1 MKGARYDARAV
12 DARCMAYAAMTLLA
26 LAWARPHLSRPA
38 LNNRATH
45 VSFSSLNNP
54 SLRRLSRAPRMA
66 ADADDELNAYWQ
78 KHETKWR
85 RPLRLLDVFSAWNI
99 GELDGVLPSGNP
111 SRTAQSERML
121 TLSRAIEL
129 FDEGKL
135 DVRSRY
141 RSLSV
146 DELKPRWARIVETRS
161 KLQAIKLGHGR
172 RGVGQ
177 GARVRE
183 GARRGRGRV
192 GGRVACRLTLCGDA
206 ALARAQSG
214 RGAARP
220 ADGGIR
226 KEYAKLQQSAG
237 ADAAERWLTA
247 ALLAELESEAS
258 KLEPA
263 PAKADASPSK
273 STCDFNAREA
283 ERDLEQANFGGL
295 LGVGLALVAGV
306 LFLVDWEAVL
316 NGGGEFYW
324 QPADT
329 RSGLDKALDL
339 MQ

>member
-1 MKGARYDARAV
+1 M
-12 DARCMAYAAMTLLA
+12 
-26 LAWARPHLSRPA
+26 
-38 LNNRATH
+38 
-45 VSFSSLNNP
+45 
-54 SLRRLSRAPRMA
+54 

-141 RSLSV
+141 RSLGV

-161 KLQAIKLGHGR
+161 KLQADKSWDK
-172 RGVGQ
+172 V
-177 GARVRE
+177 VE
-183 GARRGRGRV
+183 ES
-192 GGRVACRLTLCGDA
+192 DK
-206 ALARAQSG
+206 ARAYEKALVEGEVEAEDASP
-214 RGAARP
+214 AASRFVATLLSP
-220 ADGGIR
+220 ALKAAAAQRARADGGIR
-226 KEYAKLQQSAG
+226 REYAKLQQSAG

-263 PAKADASPSK
+263 TAKADASPSK
-273 STCDFNAREA
+273 STFDFKAREA

>member
-1 MKGARYDARAV
+1 
-12 DARCMAYAAMTLLA
+12 MAEAA
-26 LAWARPHLSRPA
+26 
-38 LNNRATH
+38 
-45 VSFSSLNNP
+45 
-54 SLRRLSRAPRMA
+54 
-66 ADADDELNAYWQ
+66 
-78 KHETKWR
+78 
-85 RPLRLLDVFSAWNI
+85 RLLDVFSAWNI

-146 DELKPRWARIVETRS
+146 DELKPRWARIIETRS
-161 KLQAIKLGHGR
+161 KLQADKSWDK
-172 RGVGQ
+172 V
-177 GARVRE
+177 VE
-183 GARRGRGRV
+183 ES
-192 GGRVACRLTLCGDA
+192 DK
-206 ALARAQSG
+206 ARAYEKALVEGEVESEDASP
-214 RGAARP
+214 AASRFVATLLSP
-220 ADGGIR
+220 ALKAAAAQRARADGGIR

-263 PAKADASPSK
+263 TAKADASPSK
-273 STCDFNAREA
+273 STFDFKAREA

>member
-1 MKGARYDARAV
+1 M
-12 DARCMAYAAMTLLA
+12 
-26 LAWARPHLSRPA
+26 
-38 LNNRATH
+38 
-45 VSFSSLNNP
+45 
-54 SLRRLSRAPRMA
+54 

-141 RSLSV
+141 RSLGV

-161 KLQAIKLGHGR
+161 KLQADKSWDK
-172 RGVGQ
+172 V
-177 GARVRE
+177 VE
-183 GARRGRGRV
+183 ES
-192 GGRVACRLTLCGDA
+192 DK
-206 ALARAQSG
+206 ARAYEKALVEGEVEAEDASP
-214 RGAARP
+214 AASRFVATLLSP
-220 ADGGIR
+220 ALKAAAAQRARADGGIR

-273 STCDFNAREA
+273 STFDFKAREA

>member
-1 MKGARYDARAV
+1 M
-12 DARCMAYAAMTLLA
+12 
-26 LAWARPHLSRPA
+26 
-38 LNNRATH
+38 
-45 VSFSSLNNP
+45 
-54 SLRRLSRAPRMA
+54 

-78 KHETKWR
+78 KHETKWW

-146 DELKPRWARIVETRS
+146 DELKPRWARIIETRS
-161 KLQAIKLGHGR
+161 KLQADKSWDK
-172 RGVGQ
+172 V
-177 GARVRE
+177 VE
-183 GARRGRGRV
+183 ES
-192 GGRVACRLTLCGDA
+192 DK
-206 ALARAQSG
+206 ARAYEKALVEGEVESEDASP
-214 RGAARP
+214 AASRFVATLLSP
-220 ADGGIR
+220 ALKAAAAQRARADGGIR

-263 PAKADASPSK
+263 TGKADASPSK
-273 STCDFNAREA
+273 STFDFKAREA

>member
-1 MKGARYDARAV
+1 M
-12 DARCMAYAAMTLLA
+12 
-26 LAWARPHLSRPA
+26 
-38 LNNRATH
+38 
-45 VSFSSLNNP
+45 
-54 SLRRLSRAPRMA
+54 

-161 KLQAIKLGHGR
+161 KLQADKSWDK
-172 RGVGQ
+172 V
-177 GARVRE
+177 VE
-183 GARRGRGRV
+183 ES
-192 GGRVACRLTLCGDA
+192 DK
-206 ALARAQSG
+206 ARAYEKALVEGEVESEDASP
-214 RGAARP
+214 AASRFVATLLSP
-220 ADGGIR
+220 ALKAAAAQRARADGGIR

-263 PAKADASPSK
+263 TAKADASPSK
-273 STCDFNAREA
+273 STFDFKAREA

>member
-1 MKGARYDARAV
+1 M
-12 DARCMAYAAMTLLA
+12 
-26 LAWARPHLSRPA
+26 
-38 LNNRATH
+38 
-45 VSFSSLNNP
+45 
-54 SLRRLSRAPRMA
+54 

-78 KHETKWR
+78 KHETKWW

-146 DELKPRWARIVETRS
+146 DELKPRWARIIETRS
-161 KLQAIKLGHGR
+161 KLQADKSWDK
-172 RGVGQ
+172 V
-177 GARVRE
+177 VE
-183 GARRGRGRV
+183 ES
-192 GGRVACRLTLCGDA
+192 DK
-206 ALARAQSG
+206 ARAYEKALVEGEVEAEDASP
-214 RGAARP
+214 AASRFVATLLSP
-220 ADGGIR
+220 ALKAAAAQRARADGGIR

-263 PAKADASPSK
+263 TGKADASPSK
-273 STCDFNAREA
+273 STFDFKAREA

>member
-1 MKGARYDARAV
+1 M
-12 DARCMAYAAMTLLA
+12 
-26 LAWARPHLSRPA
+26 
-38 LNNRATH
+38 
-45 VSFSSLNNP
+45 
-54 SLRRLSRAPRMA
+54 

-146 DELKPRWARIVETRS
+146 DELKPRWARIIETRS
-161 KLQAIKLGHGR
+161 KLQADKSWDK
-172 RGVGQ
+172 V
-177 GARVRE
+177 VE
-183 GARRGRGRV
+183 ES
-192 GGRVACRLTLCGDA
+192 DK
-206 ALARAQSG
+206 ARAYEKALVEGEVESEDASP
-214 RGAARP
+214 AASRFVATLLSP
-220 ADGGIR
+220 ALKAAAAQRARADGGIR

-263 PAKADASPSK
+263 TAKADASPSK
-273 STCDFNAREA
+273 STFDFKAREA

>member
-1 MKGARYDARAV
+1 M
-12 DARCMAYAAMTLLA
+12 
-26 LAWARPHLSRPA
+26 
-38 LNNRATH
+38 
-45 VSFSSLNNP
+45 
-54 SLRRLSRAPRMA
+54 

-146 DELKPRWARIVETRS
+146 DELKPRWARIIETRS
-161 KLQAIKLGHGR
+161 KLQADKSWDK
-172 RGVGQ
+172 V
-177 GARVRE
+177 VE
-183 GARRGRGRV
+183 ES
-192 GGRVACRLTLCGDA
+192 DK
-206 ALARAQSG
+206 ARAYEKALVEGEVEAEDASP
-214 RGAARP
+214 AASRFVATLLSP
-220 ADGGIR
+220 ALKAAAAQRARADGGIR

-263 PAKADASPSK
+263 TAKADASPSK
-273 STCDFNAREA
+273 STFDFKAREA

>member
-1 MKGARYDARAV
+1 M
-12 DARCMAYAAMTLLA
+12 
-26 LAWARPHLSRPA
+26 
-38 LNNRATH
+38 
-45 VSFSSLNNP
+45 
-54 SLRRLSRAPRMA
+54 

-141 RSLSV
+141 RSLGV

-161 KLQAIKLGHGR
+161 KLQADKSWDK
-172 RGVGQ
+172 V
-177 GARVRE
+177 VE
-183 GARRGRGRV
+183 ES
-192 GGRVACRLTLCGDA
+192 DK
-206 ALARAQSG
+206 ARAYEKALVEGEVEAEDASP
-214 RGAARP
+214 AASRFVATLLSP
-220 ADGGIR
+220 ALKAAAAQRARADGGIR
-226 KEYAKLQQSAG
+226 REYAKLQQSAG

-273 STCDFNAREA
+273 STFDFKAREA

>member
-1 MKGARYDARAV
+1 M
-12 DARCMAYAAMTLLA
+12 
-26 LAWARPHLSRPA
+26 
-38 LNNRATH
+38 
-45 VSFSSLNNP
+45 
-54 SLRRLSRAPRMA
+54 

-141 RSLSV
+141 RSLGV

-161 KLQAIKLGHGR
+161 KLQADKSWDK
-172 RGVGQ
+172 V
-177 GARVRE
+177 VE
-183 GARRGRGRV
+183 ES
-192 GGRVACRLTLCGDA
+192 DK
-206 ALARAQSG
+206 ARAYEKALVEGEVEAEDASP
-214 RGAARP
+214 AASRFVATLLSP
-220 ADGGIR
+220 ALKAAAAQRARADGGIR

-263 PAKADASPSK
+263 TAKADASPSK
-273 STCDFNAREA
+273 STFDFKAREA

>member
-1 MKGARYDARAV
+1 
-12 DARCMAYAAMTLLA
+12 MA
-26 LAWARPHLSRPA
+26 
-38 LNNRATH
+38 
-45 VSFSSLNNP
+45 
-54 SLRRLSRAPRMA
+54 
-66 ADADDELNAYWQ
+66 DIDDELNAYWQ

-161 KLQAIKLGHGR
+161 KLQADKSWDT
-172 RGVGQ
+172 V
-177 GARVRE
+177 VE
-183 GARRGRGRV
+183 ES
-192 GGRVACRLTLCGDA
+192 DK
-206 ALARAQSG
+206 ARAYEKALVEGEVEAEDASP
-214 RGAARP
+214 AASRFVATLLSP
-220 ADGGIR
+220 ALKAAAAQRARADGGIR

-263 PAKADASPSK
+263 TAKADASPSK
-273 STCDFNAREA
+273 STFDFKAREA

>member
-1 MKGARYDARAV
+1 M
-12 DARCMAYAAMTLLA
+12 
-26 LAWARPHLSRPA
+26 
-38 LNNRATH
+38 
-45 VSFSSLNNP
+45 
-54 SLRRLSRAPRMA
+54 

-141 RSLSV
+141 RSLGV
-146 DELKPRWARIVETRS
+146 DELKPRWARIIETRS
-161 KLQAIKLGHGR
+161 KLQADKSWDK
-172 RGVGQ
+172 V
-177 GARVRE
+177 VE
-183 GARRGRGRV
+183 ES
-192 GGRVACRLTLCGDA
+192 DK
-206 ALARAQSG
+206 ARAYEKALVEGEVEAEDASP
-214 RGAARP
+214 AASRFVATLLSP
-220 ADGGIR
+220 ALKAAAAQRARADGGIR

-263 PAKADASPSK
+263 TAKADASPSK
-273 STCDFNAREA
+273 STFDFKAREA

>member
-1 MKGARYDARAV
+1 M
-12 DARCMAYAAMTLLA
+12 
-26 LAWARPHLSRPA
+26 
-38 LNNRATH
+38 
-45 VSFSSLNNP
+45 
-54 SLRRLSRAPRMA
+54 

-146 DELKPRWARIVETRS
+146 DELKPRWARIIETRS
-161 KLQAIKLGHGR
+161 KLQADKSWDK
-172 RGVGQ
+172 V
-177 GARVRE
+177 VE
-183 GARRGRGRV
+183 ES
-192 GGRVACRLTLCGDA
+192 DK
-206 ALARAQSG
+206 ARAYEKALVEGEVESEDASP
-214 RGAARP
+214 AASRFVATLLSP
-220 ADGGIR
+220 ALKAAAAQRARADGGIR

-263 PAKADASPSK
+263 TGKADASPSK
-273 STCDFNAREA
+273 STFDFKAREA